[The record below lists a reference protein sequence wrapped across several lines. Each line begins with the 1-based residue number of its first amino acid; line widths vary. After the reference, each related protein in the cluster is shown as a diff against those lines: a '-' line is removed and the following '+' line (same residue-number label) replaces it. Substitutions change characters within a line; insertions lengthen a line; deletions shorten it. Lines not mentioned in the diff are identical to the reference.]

1 MILTPTMIADSI
13 LAPACWPDW
22 RDASAYGYLSH
33 NHPDK
38 WAWEYLR
45 RNQDYIDA
53 FTAFVPVWQECW
65 GKGEYPIS
73 NTLFSPALIELS
85 NQICQRF
92 HLSPHGGPR
101 NPNAL
106 VEPMFADEYVPH
118 VEVLASWHDGKKLDH
133 QIGPPAS
140 GHCVDVRIVA
150 GRPLG
155 EQIERIKAI
164 YANLTVGLKRPTA
177 QRPQP
182 SKNILYLRCYDA
194 QAAGAE
200 NRQIA
205 ETLYPSEGGDTTSIE
220 RVKKHIRKA
229 KALVNGGYVT
239 FVRRRWP

>member
-53 FTAFVPVWQECW
+53 FTAFLPVWQECC
-65 GKGEYPIS
+65 GMGEYPIS
-73 NTLFSPALIELS
+73 NPPLSPAVTELS

-106 VEPMFADEYVPH
+106 IEPMFADEYVPH

-133 QIGPPAS
+133 LIGPPKT
-140 GHCVDVRIVA
+140 GHWVDIRITA
-150 GRPLG
+150 ERPVE
-155 EQIERIKAI
+155 EQIERIKDI
-164 YANLTVGLKRPTA
+164 YAGLTVGLKRPKQ

-182 SKNILYLRCYDA
+182 AKNILYLRCLDA
-194 QAAGAE
+194 LKAE
-200 NRQIA
+200 AEYREIA
-205 ETLYPSEGGDTTSIE
+205 EILYPPEGSNAITID
-220 RVKKHIRKA
+220 RVKKHIRKTR
-229 KALVNGGYVT
+229 ALVNGGYRT
-239 FVRRRWP
+239 FVQRNWF